1 MKNRLNIITIT
12 ILSLL
17 LTITL
22 LPISIYAE
30 EGSLEPKE
38 PDVSVFE
45 VLSEVEDE
53 FSFSSAA
60 IAGQTGIISSG
71 TTKIQRNQVGPE
83 EMLSYAYTLDGYIDI
98 KNASSG
104 VYLIVQG
111 KNGDYNWSFS
121 KIIPKTSEEDK
132 LKVNKSEIIEKLK
145 NIEELKNIE
154 DIDLSKC
161 KIWLELPVSGI
172 IPALMALDPFTI
184 NKVIITGIDT
194 PKEGNTPDLYSKV
207 NYIYALEDIEN
218 QISVRW
224 IPADNPSTTFDQ
236 TSDKFDYYTRY
247 TAILDL
253 NDTGDYNVEFPVN
266 PTVTVNG
273 DTATSVTRNIGS
285 NSITV
290 TYTFPYTKDKLIS
303 AANPSSINVPNGTS
317 LEDIVKRLP
326 EEVSVETAGKSVSSL
341 DVKWVIP
348 SDIAY
353 DPAKKEA
360 QRITIYGTVE
370 LPEDNSILPIN
381 NDGPAMV
388 SVDINVSAFEII
400 PTPAPETGNGNS
412 TGGNNTLII
421 PDTAC
426 K

>member
-22 LPISIYAE
+22 LPLSIYAD
-30 EGSLEPKE
+30 EGPLKPKE

-45 VLSEVEDE
+45 VLSEKEDE
-53 FSFSSAA
+53 YSFSSAA

-71 TTKIQRNQVGPE
+71 ATKIQRYQGAPE
-83 EMLSYAYTLDGYIDI
+83 EMRSYAYTLDGYIDI
-98 KNASSG
+98 KFASDGISL
-104 VYLIVQG
+104 VVQG

-121 KIIPKTSEEDK
+121 KIIPKISGSKFT
-132 LKVNKSEIIEKLK
+132 VNKSEIIEELK
-145 NIEELKNIE
+145 SVEELKNIE

-161 KIWLELPVSGI
+161 KIWLEKPLGEDIS
-172 IPALMALDPFTI
+172 ALMALDPFTI

-224 IPADNPSTTFDQ
+224 IPADNPSTTFDPK
-236 TSDKFDYYTRY
+236 SDKFDYYTRY

-253 NDTGDYNVEFPVN
+253 NVTEDYNVEFPVN

-388 SVDINVSAFEII
+388 SVDINVSAFEIV